1 MYFNINLSIINMS
14 SIPNSI
20 YYLIIIIKSEYKIK
34 IMFFKAPIWGVR
46 GLNCIFAPS
55 LNSEVMKK
63 RTDFLVIGSGI
74 AGLTFALKAVKF
86 GKVTIVTKA
95 NLEDTNTRY
104 AQGGIA
110 AVFSEPDNFEKH
122 INDTLVAGGGICN
135 EEVVRMVVHEAPDRI
150 KDLINMGVS
159 FDKKENGTYDLA
171 KEGGHTEYRILHHK
185 DRTGESIQKTLMEG
199 VRNEAKI
206 EILEH
211 HFAIELLTQ
220 HHLGEEVKRNYPDI
234 KCYGAYVADLVNQ
247 QVITI
252 LSKVTVIAT
261 GGIGNV
267 YLTTTNPEIATG
279 DGVAMVYRAKGTIE
293 NMEFIQFHPTSLYD
307 PERKPSFLITEALR
321 GYGAVLKNLSGE
333 KFMNRYDSRGSLAPR
348 DIVARAIDNEMKI
361 WGDDHVWL
369 DCTHLNK
376 EGLKDHFPNVYEH
389 CLERG
394 IDITKDMIPVV
405 PCAHYSCGGIKVD
418 INGQS
423 NIDRLYALGE
433 ASSTGLHGAN
443 RLASNSLIEAAVY
456 AHRAAVH
463 SGARLNDLT
472 FEERIPVWDY
482 KGTTHLEEMVLI
494 TQSTKEVQMIMSNY
508 VGIVRSDIR
517 LERAMVRLDI
527 LYEETERLYK
537 KSLISK
543 KICELR
549 NLINVGYIIIKMA
562 KNRHESI
569 GLHYSIDYPKRTSS
583 EF

>member
-1 MYFNINLSIINMS
+1 
-14 SIPNSI
+14 
-20 YYLIIIIKSEYKIK
+20 
-34 IMFFKAPIWGVR
+34 
-46 GLNCIFAPS
+46 
-55 LNSEVMKK
+55 
-63 RTDFLVIGSGI
+63 VIGSGI
-74 AGLTFALKAVKF
+74 AGLTFALKAARF
-86 GKVTIVTKA
+86 GKVTVVTKA
-95 NLEDTNTRY
+95 CIDDTNTRY

-122 INDTLVAGGGICN
+122 IRDTLIAGDGFCD
-135 EEVVRMVVHEAPDRI
+135 EEVVRLVVQEAPDRI
-150 KDLINMGVS
+150 KDLIDLGVS
-159 FDKKENGTYDLA
+159 FDKKSDGTYDLA
-171 KEGGHTEYRILHHK
+171 KEGGHSEYRILHSK
-185 DRTGESIQKTLMEG
+185 DKTGETIQKTLIDR
-199 VRNEAKI
+199 VRKEKRI
-206 EILEH
+206 EVYEN

-220 HHLGEEVKRNYPDI
+220 HHLGEVIKKNYPGI

-247 QVITI
+247 KVLTF
-252 LSKVTVIAT
+252 LSKITVVAT
-261 GGIGNV
+261 GGMGNV

-307 PERKPSFLITEALR
+307 PDKRPSFLITEALR
-321 GYGAVLKNLSGE
+321 GYGAVLKNIAGE
-333 KFMNRYDSRGSLAPR
+333 KFMNRYDNRGSLAPR

-369 DCTHLNK
+369 DCTHLDSK
-376 EGLKDHFPNVYEH
+376 GLKDHFPNVYEH
-389 CLERG
+389 CFARG

-405 PCAHYSCGGIKVD
+405 PAAHYSCGGIKVD
-418 INGQS
+418 TYGQS

-456 AHRAAVH
+456 AHRAAMH
-463 SGARLNDLT
+463 AENRPGELS
-472 FEERIPVWDY
+472 FEEKIPDWDY
-482 KGTTHLEEMVLI
+482 KGTTHLEEMILI
-494 TQSTKEVQMIMSNY
+494 TQTFKELQMIMSNY

-517 LERAMVRLDI
+517 LERALVRLEI
-527 LYEETERLYK
+527 LYKETESLYK
-537 KSLISK
+537 RSLISK

-549 NLINVGYIIIKMA
+549 NLINVGYLIIKMA

>member
-1 MYFNINLSIINMS
+1 
-14 SIPNSI
+14 
-20 YYLIIIIKSEYKIK
+20 
-34 IMFFKAPIWGVR
+34 
-46 GLNCIFAPS
+46 
-55 LNSEVMKK
+55 MKK

-74 AGLTFALKAVKF
+74 AGLTFALKAAKY

-122 INDTLVAGGGICN
+122 INDTLIAGGGICN
-135 EEVVRMVVHEAPDRI
+135 EEVVRMVVQEAPARI
-150 KDLINMGVS
+150 KDLIKLGVS
-159 FDKKENGTYDLA
+159 FDKKEDGTYDLA
-171 KEGGHTEYRILHHK
+171 KEGGHTEHRILHHK
-185 DRTGESIQKTLMEG
+185 DRTGESIQMTLMER
-199 VRNEAKI
+199 VRNEANI

-211 HFAIELLTQ
+211 HFAIEILTQ
-220 HHLGEEVKRNYPDI
+220 HHLGEIVKRNYPDI
-234 KCYGAYVADLVNQ
+234 KCYGAYVADLIGQ

-252 LSKVTVIAT
+252 LSRVTIVAT

-394 IDITKDMIPVV
+394 IDITRDMIPVV

-418 INGQS
+418 IDGQS

-456 AHRAAVH
+456 AHRAAGH
-463 SGARLNDLT
+463 SGARLKELN
-472 FEERIPVWDY
+472 FEEKIPEWDY

-527 LYEETERLYK
+527 LYEETESLYK

-562 KNRHESI
+562 KNRHESV

>member
-1 MYFNINLSIINMS
+1 
-14 SIPNSI
+14 
-20 YYLIIIIKSEYKIK
+20 
-34 IMFFKAPIWGVR
+34 
-46 GLNCIFAPS
+46 
-55 LNSEVMKK
+55 MKR

-74 AGLTFALKAVKF
+74 AGLSFALKAAKY
-86 GKVTIVTKA
+86 GKVTIVTKST
-95 NLEDTNTRY
+95 LDDTNTKY

-122 INDTLVAGGGICN
+122 INDTLIAGGGICD
-135 EEVVRMVVHEAPDRI
+135 EAVVRMVVQEAPERI
-150 KDLINMGVS
+150 KDLIENGVS
-159 FDKKENGTYDLA
+159 FDKKEDGSYDLA
-171 KEGGHTEYRILHHK
+171 REGGHTEYRILHHK
-185 DRTGESIQKTLMEG
+185 DKTGESIQNALMEK
-199 VRNEAKI
+199 VRKEPGI
-206 EILEH
+206 EILEN

-220 HHLGEEVKRNYPDI
+220 HHLGEVVKRNYPDI

-247 QVITI
+247 NVITF
-252 LSKVTVIAT
+252 LSKITVVAT

-267 YLTTTNPEIATG
+267 YLTTTNPAVATG

-307 PERKPSFLITEALR
+307 PGRRPSFLITEALR
-321 GYGAVLKNLSGE
+321 GFGAVLKNMSGE
-333 KFMNRYDSRGSLAPR
+333 KFMHRYDSRGSLAPR
-348 DIVARAIDNEMKI
+348 DIVVRAIDNEMKM

-369 DCTHLNK
+369 DCTHLDPVK
-376 EGLKDHFPNVYEH
+376 LIDHFPNVYEH

-394 IDITKDMIPVV
+394 IDIRKDLIPVV

-418 INGQS
+418 TDGQS

-456 AHRAAVH
+456 AHRASMH
-463 SGARLNDLT
+463 SGPRLKNLS
-472 FEERIPVWDY
+472 FQENIPEWDY

-494 TQSTKEVQMIMSNY
+494 TQSMKEVQMIMSNY

-517 LERAMVRLDI
+517 LERALVRLDI
-527 LYEETERLYK
+527 LYEETEALYK
-537 KSLISK
+537 KSLISQ

-562 KNRHESI
+562 KNRHESV
-569 GLHYSIDYPKRTSS
+569 GLHYSIDYPKRSSS

>member
-1 MYFNINLSIINMS
+1 
-14 SIPNSI
+14 
-20 YYLIIIIKSEYKIK
+20 
-34 IMFFKAPIWGVR
+34 
-46 GLNCIFAPS
+46 
-55 LNSEVMKK
+55 MKK

-74 AGLTFALKAVKF
+74 AGLSYALKAVKF

-95 NLEDTNTRY
+95 NLDDTNTRY

-122 INDTLVAGGGICN
+122 ISDTLIAGGGVCN
-135 EEVVRMVVHEAPDRI
+135 EEVVRMVVQEAPDRI
-150 KDLINMGVS
+150 KDLIKLGVS
-159 FDKKENGTYDLA
+159 FDKKEDGTYDLA

-185 DRTGESIQKTLMEG
+185 DRTGESIQKTLMAR
-199 VRNEAKI
+199 VRKEPNI

-220 HHLGEEVKRNYPDI
+220 HHLGEIVKRNYPDI
-234 KCYGAYVADLVNQ
+234 KCYGAYVADLINQ
-247 QVITI
+247 KVITF
-252 LSKVTVIAT
+252 LSKVTIVAT

-267 YLTTTNPEIATG
+267 YLTTTNPEVATG

-321 GYGAVLKNLSGE
+321 GYGAVLKNMAGE
-333 KFMNRYDSRGSLAPR
+333 KFMKRYDSRESLAPR

-369 DCTHLNK
+369 DCTHLDHD
-376 EGLKDHFPNVYEH
+376 GLKDHFPNVFQH

-394 IDITKDMIPVV
+394 IDITKDMIPVI

-418 INGQS
+418 IDGQS

-443 RLASNSLIEAAVY
+443 RLASNSLIEAVVY
-456 AHRAAVH
+456 AHRAAIH
-463 SGARLNDLT
+463 TGARVKELT
-472 FEERIPVWDY
+472 FEEKIPEWDY

-494 TQSTKEVQMIMSNY
+494 TQSSKEVQMIMSNY

-517 LERAMVRLDI
+517 LERALVRLDI
-527 LYEETERLYK
+527 LYEETESLYK

-562 KNRHESI
+562 KNRHESV
-569 GLHYSIDYPKRTSS
+569 GLHYSIDYPKRSSS

>member
-1 MYFNINLSIINMS
+1 MV
-14 SIPNSI
+14 
-20 YYLIIIIKSEYKIK
+20 
-34 IMFFKAPIWGVR
+34 WGV
-46 GLNCIFAPS
+46 LTSICIFAPS

-159 FDKKENGTYDLA
+159 FDKKEDGTYDLA

-234 KCYGAYVADLVNQ
+234 KCYGAYVADLINQ

-389 CLERG
+389 CLDRG

-527 LYEETERLYK
+527 LYEETESLYK

-562 KNRHESI
+562 KNRHESV